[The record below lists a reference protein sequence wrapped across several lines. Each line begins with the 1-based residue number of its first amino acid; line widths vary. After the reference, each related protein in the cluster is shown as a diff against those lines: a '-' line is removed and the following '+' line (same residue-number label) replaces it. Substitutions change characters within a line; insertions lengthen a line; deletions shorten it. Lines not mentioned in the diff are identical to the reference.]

1 MHHERNFIRQ
11 KGINMTVF
19 KFSFRE
25 TKYASYIGYITQAII
40 NNLPPLLFIIFQQ
53 DLGISLEKIGL
64 LISLNFGVQ
73 IVTDLIAA
81 KYVDRIGYRKA
92 ILLAHVLSFV
102 GLVGLGLLP
111 YIMDNSYVGLI
122 IAMCINAIGGGLIEV
137 LISPIVEALP
147 GDEKESAMS
156 MLHSFYCWGHV
167 SVVVLSTVFF
177 NVVGLKNWIFLP
189 ILWSI
194 VPLFNIFLFLKVP
207 INTLVEEGEETPIR
221 EILKVRIFWLLFIL
235 MICAGASEQA
245 MSQWSSLFA
254 EIGLKVSKNMGD
266 LLGPCSFAVL
276 MGISRTIY
284 GIYGS
289 RMNLMKYI
297 VGSSILCI
305 GSYLIVVFSPIPII
319 ALFGC
324 AVCGFSVGIMWP
336 GVFSLSAKKYP
347 QGGTAM
353 FALLALAGDVGCSF
367 GPGIVG
373 VVANYFGELKNG
385 LMVAII
391 FPVILIICIYLLKKS
406 KNNSGE

>member
-1 MHHERNFIRQ
+1 MV
-11 KGINMTVF
+11 TF
-19 KFSFRE
+19 KPGYRE

-73 IVTDLIAA
+73 IITDLIAA
-81 KYVDRIGYRKA
+81 KYVDRIGYRRA
-92 ILLAHVLSFV
+92 IMLAHVLSFTGLMALGILPRSLPNAFA
-102 GLVGLGLLP
+102 GLV
-111 YIMDNSYVGLI
+111 
-122 IAMCINAIGGGLIEV
+122 IAMCINAVGGGLIEV

-167 SVVVLSTVFF
+167 SVVILSTVFF
-177 NVVGLKNWIFLP
+177 NTIGLKNWGYLP
-189 ILWSI
+189 MLWSL
-194 VPLFNIFLFLKVP
+194 VPLFNIFLFGKVP
-207 INTLVEEGEETPIR
+207 INTLVKEGEETPIR
-221 EILKVRIFWLLFIL
+221 EILRVRVFWLLFVL

-266 LLGPCSFAVL
+266 LLGPCAFAIL

-284 GIYGS
+284 GFYGS
-289 RMNLMKYI
+289 KMNLMKYI
-297 VGSSILCI
+297 AGSSILCI
-305 GSYLIVVFSPIPII
+305 VSYLVAVFTPIPLI
-319 ALFGC
+319 ALIGC

-353 FALLALAGDVGCSF
+353 FALLALAGDVGCSS
-367 GPGIVG
+367 GPGVVG
-373 VVANYFGELKNG
+373 IVANHLGELKNG
-385 LMVAII
+385 LMVAVAFPMVLILCI
-391 FPVILIICIYLLKKS
+391 FLLNRSKKVQRS
-406 KNNSGE
+406 EI

>member
-1 MHHERNFIRQ
+1 MTIHKLGF
-11 KGINMTVF
+11 KG
-19 KFSFRE
+19 

-40 NNLPPLLFIIFQQ
+40 NNLPPLLFIVFQK
-53 DLGISLEKIGL
+53 DLGISLERIGL

-73 IVTDLIAA
+73 IATDLIAA
-81 KYVDRIGYRKA
+81 KYVDKIGYRSA
-92 ILLAHVLSFV
+92 IVLAHILSFI
-102 GLVGLGLLP
+102 GLISLGLLP
-111 YIMDNSYVGLI
+111 GLLSNAYIGLV

-167 SVVVLSTVFF
+167 SVVIFSTLFF
-177 NVVGLKNWIFLP
+177 NMIGLKNWTCLP
-189 ILWSI
+189 IIWSL
-194 VPLFNIFLFLKVP
+194 VPLFNIFLFMKVP

-221 EILKVRIFWLLFIL
+221 DILKVRVFWILFML

-254 EIGLKVSKNMGD
+254 EVGLKVSKNMGD
-266 LLGPCSFAVL
+266 LLGPCLFAVL

-289 RMNLMKYI
+289 KMNLMKYI

-305 GSYLIVVFSPIPII
+305 GSYLVAVLSPIPLL
-319 ALFGC
+319 ALIGC
-324 AVCGFSVGIMWP
+324 AICGFSVGIMWP

-353 FALLALAGDVGCSF
+353 FALLALAGDVGCSS

-373 VVANYFGELKNG
+373 IVANYLGDLKVG
-385 LMVAII
+385 LMVAIL
-391 FPVILIICIYLLKKS
+391 FPIILIICIFLLNKS
-406 KNNSGE
+406 KNAYRE